1 MVVYYT
7 SILKSRVV
15 NIVNGTTSVIK
26 LCFYSQIKIIV
37 AGGCSKWC
45 VKNPPMASAELYD
58 PVTNIWTQLPD
69 LPFRLNSARMEMLGG
84 LPTIFGG
91 YNFDTKTQNDILLQY
106 HSDVNK
112 WIPHPTNKLKLKRSS
127 HAAFQVP
134 RNLFPAC

>member
-1 MVVYYT
+1 MYYT
-7 SILKSRVV
+7 SFLESRLV

-26 LCFYSQIKIIV
+26 LCFHSQIKIIV
-37 AGGCSKWC
+37 AGGCSEWC

-127 HAAFQVP
+127 HVAFQVP

>member
-1 MVVYYT
+1 
-7 SILKSRVV
+7 
-15 NIVNGTTSVIK
+15 
-26 LCFYSQIKIIV
+26 
-37 AGGCSKWC
+37 
-45 VKNPPMASAELYD
+45 MASAELYD

-91 YNFDTKTQNDILLQY
+91 YNHDTKTQNDILLQY

-134 RNLFPAC
+134 RNLFPQC